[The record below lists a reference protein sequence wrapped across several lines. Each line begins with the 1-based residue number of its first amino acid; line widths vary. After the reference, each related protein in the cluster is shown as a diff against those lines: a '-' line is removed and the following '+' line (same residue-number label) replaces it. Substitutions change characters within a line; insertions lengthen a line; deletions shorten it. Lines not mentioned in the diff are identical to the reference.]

1 MLFFCLL
8 RAILSRP
15 LFAALDSVAF
25 IFRGRVKSKFMQLL
39 AGKLLTESA
48 VRLPPL
54 FAAGFDVAL
63 GPPKRFFYCKAARA
77 LHNLTPFTVRARQ
90 AASGFNHGWLLLV
103 ASSIAAF
110 ADSIIITKNT
120 PTVKSAADKAAR
132 LPANRYCTASR
143 TAG

>member
-1 MLFFCLL
+1 MQ
-8 RAILSRP
+8 
-15 LFAALDSVAF
+15 LFAGELTALAAIRFALALAAVLNRAF
-25 IFRGRVKSKFMQLL
+25 G
-39 AGKLLTESA
+39 A
-48 VRLPPL
+48 
-54 FAAGFDVAL
+54 
-63 GPPKRFFYCKAARA
+63 PKRLLNCQASAA
-77 LHNLTPFTVRARQ
+77 LHNFTPFTVRARQ